1 LEQAEVTPKTRG
13 VIIFFMFRKRYRRIL
28 FFFARVTLSIIWWD
42 IFLSQIGFR
51 KLAQRN
57 RAERY
62 ARYAR
67 QFRFM
72 AARMGGVLIKMGQ
85 FLSTRLDVLPG
96 YITDELA
103 GLQDEVQPEN
113 FEDIRRVV
121 EAEFD
126 MTLEEKYAW
135 FDPQPMA
142 AASIGQAHKA
152 RLSQADSAI
161 TEVVV
166 KVQRPHIEE
175 IVDVDLS
182 AVRIPIGWLNHYKPI
197 RKRVNVFALLD
208 EFSRSLHEEIDYLN
222 EGKNAERFGDNFAGD
237 PTICVPQVIW
247 SHTTRR
253 VLTLEDVSAIKISDY
268 EALEAAGIDRKEVA
282 KRLMNIYLKQL
293 FEHSFFHADPHPG
306 NLFILPKPTE
316 EDPSAW
322 VLTFIDFG
330 MTGSVTPAMLK
341 NLREVC
347 ISVGTRDAQRMV
359 KAYKDM
365 GVLLPGAD
373 TDMLVQASQAVFDRF
388 WGRSTSEMMEI
399 SEEEMKEFVRQFGK
413 LLYDMPFQIPES
425 LILLGRCVGILSGM
439 CSGLDP
445 EFNIWN
451 GVVPYARKL
460 ISDDGTTMGGLQG
473 FAKEV
478 INTLGSL
485 AGLPHRAESLMTRLE
500 QGKLEVR
507 TTQLENQVARLAH
520 NLRHAAA
527 AVVFAALLLSAVQL
541 YLAGEYLPAG
551 ILAGLALVA
560 LIAAMI

>member
-1 LEQAEVTPKTRG
+1 
-13 VIIFFMFRKRYRRIL
+13 MFRKRYRQIL
-28 FFFARVTLSIIWWD
+28 FFFARITLSIIWWD
-42 IFLSQIGFR
+42 IFLSQFGFR
-51 KLAQRN
+51 KQAQRS

-62 ARYAR
+62 SRYAR
-67 QFRFM
+67 QFRYM

-96 YITDELA
+96 YITSELA
-103 GLQDEVQPEN
+103 GLQDEVQPES

-121 EAEFD
+121 EAEFG

-152 RLSQADSAI
+152 HLSQADSAI

-182 AVRIPIGWLNHYKPI
+182 AVRIPIGWLNYYKPI

-237 PTICVPQVIW
+237 ETIRVPQVIW

-268 EALEAAGIDRKEVA
+268 EALDAAGIDRKEVA

-306 NLFILPKPTE
+306 NLFILPTPTE

-341 NLREVC
+341 NLREVF
-347 ISVGTRDAQRMV
+347 ISVGTRDAQRLI
-359 KAYKDM
+359 KAYKEM
-365 GVLLPGAD
+365 NVLLPGAD

-399 SEEEMKEFVRQFGK
+399 GEEEMKEFVLQFGK

-460 ISDDGTTMGGLQG
+460 IADDGVSGLQG
-473 FAKEV
+473 VVKEV
-478 INTLGSL
+478 VNALGSL
-485 AGLPHRAESLMTRLE
+485 AGLPHRAENLMTRLE

-541 YLAGEYLPAG
+541 YLAREYLPAG

-560 LIAAMI
+560 LIAAMV